1 MEPLAEH
8 AVVLARR
15 DGFRPELGDLYE
27 HADDLTR
34 DAGPAP
40 GDAAVLLID
49 PWAVLQ
55 SQCRQV
61 LARLDELDKPWVQV
75 VVVWNRKDA
84 EMAAAEGELRRALAE
99 AMPSRLNLRGRA
111 TSLLAS
117 QGVPSLGDVTP
128 ALKDAMRHAARQYLK
143 YAQGHPP
150 GAAAAESRRP
160 LHPRSAQMA
169 DENIVNG
176 KIVTFYSYK
185 GGTGRTMALANVGW
199 ILASTGLKVLVI
211 DWDLDSP
218 GLHRYFHP
226 FVDSRFVSATPGVI
240 ELINDYAWAATVQ
253 EDNRANDWHRQYAK
267 ILPHAVSLNWPG
279 FPGEGTLGL
288 RFRWPQEP
296 GLLVIA
302 DVDRLG

>member
-1 MEPLAEH
+1 M
-8 AVVLARR
+8 LARR
-15 DGFRPELGDLYE
+15 EGFRPELDDLYE
-27 HADDLTR
+27 QADDLMR
-34 DAGPAP
+34 DAVPAP
-40 GDAAVLLID
+40 GAAAVLLID

-55 SQCRQV
+55 SHCRQV

-99 AMPSRLNLRGRA
+99 AMPSRLNAGGRA

-117 QGVPSLGDVTP
+117 QGVPSLGDITP

-150 GAAAAESRRP
+150 AARRRNP
-160 LHPRSAQMA
+160 GDLYLSRSAQMA
-169 DENIVNG
+169 DESIVNG

-199 ILASTGLKVLVI
+199 ILASTGLKVLVV

-226 FVDSRFVSATPGVI
+226 FVDSQAGRRHP
-240 ELINDYAWAATVQ
+240 
-253 EDNRANDWHRQYAK
+253 RQ
-267 ILPHAVSLNWPG
+267 
-279 FPGEGTLGL
+279 
-288 RFRWPQEP
+288 
-296 GLLVIA
+296 
-302 DVDRLG
+302 